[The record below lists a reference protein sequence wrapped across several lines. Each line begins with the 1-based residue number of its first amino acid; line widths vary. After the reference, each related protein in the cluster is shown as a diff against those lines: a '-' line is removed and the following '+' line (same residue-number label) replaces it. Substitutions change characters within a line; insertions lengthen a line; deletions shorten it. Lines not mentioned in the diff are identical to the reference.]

1 MVGCPCRWMPGC
13 ETYSYRD
20 WRRED
25 PEYRENMRRIGR
37 SWWMR
42 EFGLRRVRV
51 VRAFHPAYRK
61 SHDPFSILTD
71 EARGR

>member
-20 WRRED
+20 WRREY

-42 EFGLRRVRV
+42 EFGLRRLRV
-51 VRAFHPAYRK
+51 VRLLHPAFG
-61 SHDPFSILTD
+61 PFGWKIRT
-71 EARGR
+71 EKGMW